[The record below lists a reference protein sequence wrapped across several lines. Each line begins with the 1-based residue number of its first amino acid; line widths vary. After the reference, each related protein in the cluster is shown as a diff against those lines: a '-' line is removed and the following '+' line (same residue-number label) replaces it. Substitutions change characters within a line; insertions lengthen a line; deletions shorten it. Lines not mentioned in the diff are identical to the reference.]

1 MFSTLKFGTASVDT
15 GFTTITGY
23 IVTETTKA
31 AAAVATF
38 RNAAS
43 GTILWTVNLVAGET
57 TGEQFGENPVVS
69 NFGSPFYLSVDS
81 GTVQYA
87 VYGK

>member
-1 MFSTLKFGTASVDT
+1 MFSKILYGTASATT
-15 GFTTITGY
+15 GFSTITGY
-23 IVTETTKA
+23 RISETGQA
-31 AAAVATF
+31 LAAVVTF

-43 GTILWTVNLVAGET
+43 GTILWTQNLKAGET
-57 TGEQFGENPVVS
+57 AGEQFGENPLATTYGGNV
-69 NFGSPFYLSVDS
+69 YLSVDS